1 MGLEAKLQQSWK
13 ARMGGRAATS
23 ALAVGLLLIYSLAGS
38 CGELKK
44 QYWAT
49 SLTSTVDDGLL
60 QGLYEAVA
68 RGETGWLDVD
78 PKYPI
83 PPMAPG
89 INLILYHVGGN
100 CYTGSDCDRFSSSEP
115 TGDRWGDTERVIDL
129 NDPAARKV
137 VIEDL
142 VTMVHQGDEIAPD
155 GSIVGV
161 HLDNVHRLSA
171 QGLANVFNDFLKA
184 VEVARNQGL
193 ISKSREIGYVAKN
206 SPEEFKQALD
216 QRLLEVSPLYQ
227 INENAKLSQRGML
240 DSESQLSQQI
250 GRQYCIPVFLK
261 TFGSD
266 VAYTMIQ
273 EGQKVNVYVSEDMT
287 TRMAQMPNISG
298 AAWSVDEGRYHPTIF
313 AQGSPVLQARRL
325 GYEQAGT
332 ACDSCCSKRF
342 QD

>member
-155 GSIVGV
+155 G
-161 HLDNVHRLSA
+161 
-171 QGLANVFNDFLKA
+171 
-184 VEVARNQGL
+184 
-193 ISKSREIGYVAKN
+193 REIGYVAKN